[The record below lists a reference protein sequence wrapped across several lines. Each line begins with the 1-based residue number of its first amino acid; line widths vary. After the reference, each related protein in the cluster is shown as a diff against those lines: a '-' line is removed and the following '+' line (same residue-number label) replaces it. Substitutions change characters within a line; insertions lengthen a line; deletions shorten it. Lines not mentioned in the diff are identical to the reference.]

1 MPSSK
6 SPRGLGSGLGDI
18 LGISYG
24 LDEQTEN
31 EQATSVRLAQIEPN
45 RSQPRKVFDSESL
58 AVLADSIRENGVIT
72 PIALRKT
79 GESRY
84 VIIAG
89 ERRFR
94 AARLAGLTEIP
105 AVILDADEEKAA
117 VMALSENLQREDLNP
132 VDEAEGIRALL
143 ENFSLTQEE
152 CSRRIGRSRPAI
164 ANAVRLLSL
173 EPPIIELLRNGALSG
188 GHGRALLALPAG
200 EARVRLAKAAVDG
213 AWSVR
218 RLEEEVKKAAKAPK
232 PVPAP
237 AFDYAAELSERLTKS
252 YGRGVKV
259 VAGRK
264 KGKLELEYY
273 GNEDLETLLEKLEK
287 ALGSEE

>member
-1 MPSSK
+1 MAANKP
-6 SPRGLGSGLGDI
+6 PRGLGSGLGDI

-24 LDEQTEN
+24 WEEDAGEEKV
-31 EQATSVRLAQIEPN
+31 TSVRLAQIEPN
-45 RSQPRKVFDSESL
+45 RSQPRKLFDNDSL
-58 AVLADSIRENGVIT
+58 ALLADSIRENGVIT
-72 PIALRKT
+72 PIALRKI

-94 AARLAGLTEIP
+94 AAKLAGLSDIP
-105 AVILDADEEKAA
+105 AVVLDADDEKAA
-117 VMALSENLQREDLNP
+117 VMALTENLQREDLNP
-132 VDEAEGIRALL
+132 IDEAEGIRALL
-143 ENFSLTQEE
+143 ENFSLTQDE

-173 EPPIIELLRNGALSG
+173 DAPILEMLRSGVLSG
-188 GHGRALLALPAG
+188 GHGRALLSLPAG
-200 EARVRLAKAAVDG
+200 EARIRLAKAAVDG

-218 RLEEEVKKAAKAPK
+218 RLEEEVKKALKTPRTRAPE
-232 PVPAP
+232 
-237 AFDYAAELSERLTKS
+237 FDYASELSERLTKS

-264 KGKLELEYY
+264 KGRLELEYY
-273 GNEDLETLLEKLEK
+273 GNEDLEVLLRKLETVF
-287 ALGSEE
+287 GENE

>member
-1 MPSSK
+1 MASNKP
-6 SPRGLGSGLGDI
+6 PRGLGSGLGDI

-24 LDEQTEN
+24 WEE
-31 EQATSVRLAQIEPN
+31 EPGEEKVSSVRLAQIEPN
-45 RSQPRKVFDSESL
+45 RSQPRKLFDNGSL
-58 AVLADSIRENGVIT
+58 ELLADSIRENGVIT
-72 PIALRKT
+72 PIALRKL

-94 AARLAGLTEIP
+94 AAKLAGLSEIP
-105 AVILDADEEKAA
+105 AVVLDADDEKAA
-117 VMALSENLQREDLNP
+117 VMALTENLQREDLNP
-132 VDEAEGIRALL
+132 IDEAEGIRALL
-143 ENFSLTQEE
+143 ENFSLTQDE

-173 EPPIIELLRNGALSG
+173 DAPILEMLRSGTLSG
-188 GHGRALLALPAG
+188 GHGRALLSLPAG
-200 EARVRLAKAAVDG
+200 EARIRLAKAAVDG

-218 RLEEEVKKAAKAPK
+218 RLEEEAKKALKEPRTQAPK
-232 PVPAP
+232 
-237 AFDYAAELSERLTKS
+237 FDYAAELSERLTQS

-273 GNEDLETLLEKLEK
+273 GNEDLEVLLQKLE
-287 ALGSEE
+287 AVFGENE